1 MLSQAGGSLAT
12 GCVDATMPCRQRYM
26 FTNHIHTHMSRNSIK
41 DLGLLCLYGKESED
55 EGEEERGLEERV

>member
-1 MLSQAGGSLAT
+1 
-12 GCVDATMPCRQRYM
+12 
-26 FTNHIHTHMSRNSIK
+26 MSRNSIK